1 MVSQT
6 SEPEYTK
13 TDEDLIEY
21 RRDYL
26 RDCDRQEY
34 RRLARK
40 GQLDAYLQEKADECR
55 RNAERLIK
63 HGTFPPQAWHWAI
76 RETLLETERD

>member
-13 TDEDLIEY
+13 TDEELIEY
-21 RRDYL
+21 RRGYL

-40 GQLDAYLQEKADECR
+40 G
-55 RNAERLIK
+55 
-63 HGTFPPQAWHWAI
+63 
-76 RETLLETERD
+76 

>member
-13 TDEDLIEY
+13 SDEELFEY
-21 RRDYL
+21 RRGYL
-26 RDCDRQEY
+26 RDCDRREY

-40 GQLDAYLQEKADECR
+40 GQLDAHLREKADECR
-55 RNAERLIK
+55 SDAERLIRR
-63 HGTFPPQAWHWAI
+63 GPFPAQAWHWAI